1 MRTYYESPEYESMA
15 TPGSFA
21 AITIAA
27 DDDDVHFMFCSGD
40 QVILDLPVPACES
53 LAISYALG
61 RAGKHAIRAAERL
74 LEVEDNPA
82 PARLPAAQSAPDTV
96 RLPRAVDRFLER
108 APGFTPPAIGAGQN
122 GRTAA

>member
-1 MRTYYESPEYESMA
+1 MA

-53 LAISYALG
+53 LAISYSLG
-61 RAGKHAIRAAERL
+61 RAGNHAIRAAERL
-74 LEVEDNPA
+74 LEAEDNPA
-82 PARLPAAQSAPDTV
+82 PARLPAALSAADTV
-96 RLPRAVDRFLER
+96 RLPRAVDRLLAR
-108 APGFTPPAIGAGQN
+108 APRCTPPSAGAGPV
-122 GRTAA
+122 RR